1 MVNNYG
7 CLGVSPDA
15 TPGEIRTA
23 FRRLVREAHPDRF
36 SPGTPEHTAA
46 EDRLKTLNAAY
57 SALSRPA
64 ERADY
69 DRQLRRN
76 GQVPRVPQQRTHSGL
91 SAQSAPRIAP
101 APTGREST
109 TGPGPGEARQAR
121 EQAAQ
126 HLAARRAHDRAQ
138 ADRALRRRSLLEPQ
152 DQMRLVLKWGAVNVA
167 ARRRR
172 DEQALATAA
181 EALST
186 WARHF
191 FDSSAGSP
199 SQGETRLAVC
209 LVAAY
214 RELFARGGHE
224 PTDLRD
230 VIIEAT
236 RLLGVVVD
244 LEPRSRPVSVPV
256 HAARRRTLT
265 SWLFLGLSWAV
276 LLLGMCVTAV
286 VMFTRSLPAD
296 ADPTTDLLHVALTV
310 AAGAAVF
317 GLPAWALHGL
327 SRSGEPRDPEHK
339 ITQELD
345 EVDQLR
351 LGSAMARYD
360 RARP

>member
-7 CLGVSPDA
+7 CLGVGPDA
-15 TPGEIRTA
+15 TAGEIRTA
-23 FRRLVREAHPDRF
+23 FRRLVKEAHPDMF
-36 SPGTPEHTAA
+36 SPGTPEHAAA
-46 EDRLKTLNAAY
+46 EDRIKMLNAAY

-64 ERADY
+64 KRADY
-69 DRQLRRN
+69 DSQLRRN
-76 GQVPRVPQQRTHSGL
+76 AQVPRVPQQRTRSGL
-91 SAQSAPRIAP
+91 SGNTAPRIASV
-101 APTGREST
+101 PTARESAT
-109 TGPGPGEARQAR
+109 ARGPAEARQAR
-121 EQAAQ
+121 EEAAQ

-138 ADRALRRRSLLEPQ
+138 ADRALRRRRLLDPQ

-172 DEQALATAA
+172 DDQALATTA

-191 FDSSAGSP
+191 YDASAGSR
-199 SQGETRLAVC
+199 SEGEARLAMC

-224 PTDLRD
+224 ATDLRD

-236 RLLGVVVD
+236 RLLGVDVD
-244 LEPRSRPVSVPV
+244 LEPRTRPVSVQV
-256 HAARRRTLT
+256 HAARGRTVT

-276 LLLGMCVTAV
+276 LLLGMCATAA
-286 VMFTRSLPAD
+286 VMFMRSLPVD
-296 ADPTTDLLHVALTV
+296 ADPMTDLLHVALTV

-327 SRSGEPRDPEHK
+327 SRSGEPRDPEHR
-339 ITQELD
+339 TTHELD
-345 EVDQLR
+345 DVDQLR